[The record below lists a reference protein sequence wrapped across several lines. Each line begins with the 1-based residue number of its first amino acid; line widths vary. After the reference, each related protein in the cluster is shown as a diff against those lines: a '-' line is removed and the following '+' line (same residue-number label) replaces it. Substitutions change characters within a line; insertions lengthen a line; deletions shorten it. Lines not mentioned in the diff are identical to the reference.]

1 MGSTVG
7 FCSFCTQHEIAR
19 FSLLRPSL
27 PLSLKP
33 RQRLLLILTST
44 ATEDT
49 DWDTDTVLEDTTV
62 DTVLA
67 TTASVRLRLPPRLR
81 LTPTFCMVDCG
92 LTATVLATT
101 VLATTV
107 CTTARGRLRLPL
119 RLRLTLTFCMADTM
133 DWDTEDTTAFTDIMA
148 TTMARGRLRLP
159 PRLRLTPTFCM
170 VDMVLDMVILATATV
185 LATGDTTG
193 DKLPTT
199 LQDLN
204 HRRKTLTLF
213 V

>member
-1 MGSTVG
+1 MG
-7 FCSFCTQHEIAR
+7 
-19 FSLLRPSL
+19 
-27 PLSLKP
+27 
-33 RQRLLLILTST
+33 
-44 ATEDT
+44 
-49 DWDTDTVLEDTTV
+49 TV

-81 LTPTFCMVDCG
+81 LT
-92 LTATVLATT
+92 
-101 VLATTV
+101 
-107 CTTARGRLRLPL
+107 
-119 RLRLTLTFCMADTM
+119 LTFCMLVDTM
-133 DWDTEDTTAFTDIMA
+133 DTSATDTSATDTA
-148 TTMARGRLRLP
+148 TTTARGRLRLP

-193 DKLPTT
+193 DKLPTP

>member
-1 MGSTVG
+1 M
-7 FCSFCTQHEIAR
+7 
-19 FSLLRPSL
+19 
-27 PLSLKP
+27 
-33 RQRLLLILTST
+33 
-44 ATEDT
+44 
-49 DWDTDTVLEDTTV
+49 DWDTDTVSEDTTV

-81 LTPTFCMVDCG
+81 LTLTFCMVVD
-92 LTATVLATT
+92 TMDTSATDTSATDT
-101 VLATTV
+101 SAT
-107 CTTARGRLRLPL
+107 TTARGRLRLP
-119 RLRLTLTFCMADTM
+119 
-133 DWDTEDTTAFTDIMA
+133 
-148 TTMARGRLRLP
+148 P
-159 PRLRLTPTFCM
+159 RLTPTFCM

-193 DKLPTT
+193 DKLPTP

>member
-1 MGSTVG
+1 M
-7 FCSFCTQHEIAR
+7 
-19 FSLLRPSL
+19 
-27 PLSLKP
+27 
-33 RQRLLLILTST
+33 
-44 ATEDT
+44 
-49 DWDTDTVLEDTTV
+49 
-62 DTVLA
+62 
-67 TTASVRLRLPPRLR
+67 
-81 LTPTFCMVDCG
+81 
-92 LTATVLATT
+92 
-101 VLATTV
+101 
-107 CTTARGRLRLPL
+107 
-119 RLRLTLTFCMADTM
+119 LRLTLTFCMVVDTM
-133 DWDTEDTTAFTDIMA
+133 DTSATDTSATDTSATDTA
-148 TTMARGRLRLP
+148 TTTARGRLRLP

>member
-1 MGSTVG
+1 MG
-7 FCSFCTQHEIAR
+7 
-19 FSLLRPSL
+19 
-27 PLSLKP
+27 
-33 RQRLLLILTST
+33 

-49 DWDTDTVLEDTTV
+49 D
-62 DTVLA
+62 
-67 TTASVRLRLPPRLR
+67 SVS
-81 LTPTFCMVDCG
+81 
-92 LTATVLATT
+92 
-101 VLATTV
+101 TTV
-107 CTTARGRLRLPL
+107 CTTARGRLRLPP
-119 RLRLTLTFCMADTM
+119 RLRLTLTFCMVDTTAM
-133 DWDTEDTTAFTDIMA
+133 DWDTSATDTSATDMA
-148 TTMARGRLRLP
+148 TTTARGRLRLP
-159 PRLRLTPTFCM
+159 PRLRLTPTFRM

>member
-1 MGSTVG
+1 MGSTVD

-33 RQRLLLILTST
+33 RQRLIPTT
-44 ATEDT
+44 AMVLATGMVLA
-49 DWDTDTVLEDTTV
+49 TDTEDTTV

-67 TTASVRLRLPPRLR
+67 TTESVRLRLS
-81 LTPTFCMVDCG
+81 
-92 LTATVLATT
+92 
-101 VLATTV
+101 
-107 CTTARGRLRLPL
+107 
-119 RLRLTLTFCMADTM
+119 
-133 DWDTEDTTAFTDIMA
+133 
-148 TTMARGRLRLP
+148 

-170 VDMVLDMVILATATV
+170 VDMVLDMVMLATATV

-193 DKLPTT
+193 DKLPTP

-204 HRRKTLTLF
+204 HRRKILTLF